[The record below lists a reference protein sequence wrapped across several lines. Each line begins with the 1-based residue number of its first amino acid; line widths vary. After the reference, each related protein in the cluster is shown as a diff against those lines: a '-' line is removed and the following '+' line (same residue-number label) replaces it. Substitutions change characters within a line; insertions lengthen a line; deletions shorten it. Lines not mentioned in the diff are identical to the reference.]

1 MKDTK
6 WHKYTLKLDGKEYW
20 FDTLNELV
28 DMLKSDDYECTLTI
42 KQKRKFKK
50 THVNLNNLK

>member
-42 KQKRKFKK
+42 IKKGHFKK
-50 THVNLNNLK
+50 TYVKLNNLK